1 MEAHHGQE
9 GQQRR
14 GGQHREHI
22 AEVGRGSHLDVLDHI
37 GVGFAAFDDPLL
49 QYHQILFQ
57 QDNIR

>member
-22 AEVGRGSHLDVLDHI
+22 AEVGAGGHLDILDHV
-37 GVGFAAFDDPLL
+37 GVGLAPLDDA
-49 QYHQILFQ
+49 LFQ
-57 QDNIR
+57 HHQVFF